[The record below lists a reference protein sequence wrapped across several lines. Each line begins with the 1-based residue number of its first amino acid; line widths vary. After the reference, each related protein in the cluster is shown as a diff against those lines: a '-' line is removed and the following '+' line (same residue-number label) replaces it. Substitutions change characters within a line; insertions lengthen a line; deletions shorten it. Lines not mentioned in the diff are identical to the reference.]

1 MLNKNTSLNHLNG
14 NMLIIA
20 MQSEAHKKIL
30 FKFFFFY
37 QMTCKQSLIQRLLQK
52 TF

>member
-1 MLNKNTSLNHLNG
+1 MKEMLKFLNHLNG

-20 MQSEAHKKIL
+20 MQSEAHQKIV
-30 FKFFFFY
+30 FIEVIFY
-37 QMTCKQSLIQRLLQK
+37 QKKQSLIQRYLQK